1 VEHLFNPHSIVL
13 HIINAAILL
22 VALYF
27 LLLKPVRKFMNAR
40 TDSVNAKLQS
50 VTDAQQELEG
60 QKQAARQEIEA
71 ARKTAEDIVAQ
82 SVAQAQEQ
90 AEKVLEDAHTE
101 AENIIMQAQSEA
113 ESMRQSAREEMRGE
127 VAGFSVMLAS
137 KILQREVNQR
147 DHEQLVEE
155 FLKKVV

>member
-1 VEHLFNPHSIVL
+1 VEHLFNPHSIAL

-60 QKQAARQEIEA
+60 QKQTTRQEVEA
-71 ARKTAEDIVAQ
+71 ARKTAEEIVAQ

-90 AEKVLEDAHTE
+90 AEKVLLAAHEE
-101 AENIIMQAQSEA
+101 AENIVKQAQAEA

-127 VAGFSVMLAS
+127 VAAFSVMLAS
-137 KILQREVNQR
+137 KLLQREVNQR

>member
-1 VEHLFNPHSIVL
+1 MEGLFNPHSIVL

-40 TDSVNAKLQS
+40 TAS
-50 VTDAQQELEG
+50 VTSQL
-60 QKQAARQEIEA
+60 
-71 ARKTAEDIVAQ
+71 Q
-82 SVAQAQEQ
+82 SVAQAQEDLEAQRQAARDEVEAARRMAADLVAQSVGQAQEQ
-90 AEKVLEDAHTE
+90 AERVLQE
-101 AENIIMQAQSEA
+101 AQAEAQNILRQAQTDA
-113 ESMRQSAREEMRGE
+113 ESMRESARDEMRME

-137 KILQREVNQR
+137 KLLQREVTQR

>member
-1 VEHLFNPHSIVL
+1 MEGLFNPHSIAL

-27 LLLKPVRKFMNAR
+27 LLLKPVHKFMSAR
-40 TDSVNAKLQS
+40 TDSVTTQLQS
-50 VTDAQQELEG
+50 VTQAQQDLER
-60 QKQAARQEIEA
+60 QRHAAQEEVETA
-71 ARKTAEDIVAQ
+71 HKTAAEIVAQ

-90 AEKVLEDAHTE
+90 AEKVILDARAE
-101 AENIIMQAQSEA
+101 AESIVKQAEAEA
-113 ESMRQSAREEMRGE
+113 ESMRQSARDEMRGE
-127 VAGFSVMLAS
+127 VAGFSVMLAG
-137 KILQREVNQR
+137 KLLQREVNQR